1 MTREKEIAIQRA
13 WDRYKFPV
21 EILPCPSKQFVAG
34 FAAGEEYAGTHPAK
48 KQSIWNNVNETP
60 SENSEIVVID
70 TKKEWYNISYSF
82 DEYDDTF
89 GKGWESCVR
98 TYDIDKWAYLNDLI
112 NL

>member
-1 MTREKEIAIQRA
+1 MTREDKIERTAEKYAEGSPNAILIYRA
-13 WDRYKFPV
+13 FKDGVRYADR
-21 EILPCPSKQFVAG
+21 
-34 FAAGEEYAGTHPAK
+34 HPAK